1 MEGWLNADP
10 LHVVVIHCRV
20 SRRQGKREKTSVAF
34 SSLFPVCRM
43 NHFLSALVFSGGERS
58 HRGRHF
64 VLCEFHRSIGQVSV
78 PHPLWRFPEWWRLA
92 RDQDS
97 WVRDGPGPPPAAV
110 FLTPP
115 PLNRSHGGSL
125 SGKPASLRGRGCDS
139 APIELHES
147 AGNHVRVPGSWSP
160 PIRNPPLTVAVWLPP
175 LFCSF
180 PNPSERNKHQLG
192 GGGGMGWGGGRILSA
207 HS

>member
-1 MEGWLNADP
+1 
-10 LHVVVIHCRV
+10 
-20 SRRQGKREKTSVAF
+20 
-34 SSLFPVCRM
+34 M

-78 PHPLWRFPEWWRLA
+78 RHPLWRFPELWCLA

-97 WVRDGPGPPPAAV
+97 SVRDGPVPPPAAV

-125 SGKPASLRGRGCDS
+125 SGNPASFRGRGCDS

-160 PIRNPPLTVAVWLPP
+160 SSGTLLSLWLFGFRHYSAHSQIQVNATNIS
-175 LFCSF
+175 LAGA
-180 PNPSERNKHQLG
+180 L
-192 GGGGMGWGGGRILSA
+192 GWGGAASCLRTADWATFPVYIPARKSA
-207 HS
+207 R